1 MTKSAKERRKERRER
16 LAQRHKEAYQRKDS
30 WGASTGIF
38 KSPLPEGVTMWKCG
52 EGEHMVDIIP
62 FVAGDKIP
70 LPDKPGEESYIL
82 DVWAHSNVG
91 PGDAR
96 YICLAR
102 TLEEACPVCEE
113 QDRMRDS
120 EEYDDEEIKALNPS
134 RRAIYNIIC
143 RDNPKEEAKGIQ
155 VWEIAHW
162 FMAKHLDERS
172 KKPKGGGY
180 VYYTLLDEGKTVY
193 FKRKGT
199 SQKGTEFLAHDFL
212 DRDPLDEELVDKAHA
227 LDQLIA
233 WPEYEEVYNAFHKK
247 PPSEEETPP
256 DADEPED
263 EGARGEP
270 EPSESEPPSSDE
282 EPEEG
287 KSEPEGAEEDDSQPG
302 KLECP
307 GGGKFGIDFEEL
319 EHCKKCEVWDPCDEA
334 YTAYKKR
341 KEEKKPALV
350 GRRGKE

>member
-1 MTKSAKERRKERRER
+1 MSKTAKERRKKQREK
-16 LAQRHKEAYQRKDS
+16 LAQRHKEAYDRKDS

-70 LPDKPGEESYIL
+70 PPDKPGEDSYIL
-82 DVWAHSNVG
+82 DIWAHSNVG

-96 YICLAR
+96 YVCLAR
-102 TLEEACPVCEE
+102 TLEAACPVCEE

-120 EEYDDEEIKALNPS
+120 DEYDDEEIKALNPS

-143 RDNPKEEAKGIQ
+143 RDSPKEEAKGIQ

-199 SQKGTEFLAHDFL
+199 SQRGTEFLAHDFL
-212 DRDPLDEELVDKAHA
+212 DRDPLDDALVDQAHK
-227 LDQLIA
+227 LDELIA
-233 WPEYEEVYNAFHKK
+233 WPTYEEVYNAFHKK
-247 PPSEEETPP
+247 PPGEE
-256 DADEPED
+256 EPED
-263 EGARGEP
+263 ETEEEAEP
-270 EPSESEPPSSDE
+270 ETKEEPPEEEKE
-282 EPEEG
+282 EPEEE
-287 KSEPEGAEEDDSQPG
+287 KEAEPATGE
-302 KLECP
+302 LTCL
-307 GGGKFGIDFEEL
+307 GGGKIGIDFEEL
-319 EHCKKCEVWDPCDEA
+319 EHCKKCNIWDECDTE
-334 YTAYKKR
+334 YTRIRKRREERKKD
-341 KEEKKPALV
+341 KPELA
-350 GRRGKE
+350 RRGKK